1 MTKRKTKKTKAK
13 NGEKNRKV
21 EKEKKSDAKTKT
33 IPVRIVLPLLLL
45 LVVIVFGVYL
55 FVLPKKAS
63 FSRLKKNKEFNYIL
77 ITVDTLRA
85 DRIHCYGFPYVDTPT
100 MDLFASRGVL
110 FERCIAQ
117 TPLTQPSHTSLL
129 TGTLPLFHG
138 VRDNGG
144 FLVPQ
149 ELVTLAEVFKNKNYQ
164 TAAFVA
170 AFVLDS
176 KWGFDQ
182 GFDFYFDEFDLSK
195 YKTISLGNVQ
205 RRGDEVIDEALKWL
219 EERKHERFFTWIH
232 LYDPHTPYEPPSPF
246 REKHPNRPYL
256 GEIAYTDSQLGRLW
270 SYMEENGLTENTILV
285 FASDHG
291 ESLGEHNESTHGFF
305 IYQEGIHVPLIFVT
319 PFEELHGHRR
329 SEIVS
334 LVDVMPTILEMEGD
348 VFPPQNQGKSLLPLF
363 FGDEMD
369 GELLAYSE
377 TYYPRLHYGWSD
389 LKSIQ
394 EGRFKLIISPELELY
409 DLIADPDE
417 QTNLVSAYPEETRR
431 LMRLAEEFIAEAGQD
446 AFDIDYQHIDE
457 ETRQKLAALGYIG
470 TFSDQSSL
478 EGKSLASPK
487 EKIGVFNQLS
497 HVKELML
504 QEEYDEAVD
513 MLTKIIN
520 DDSDVIDAYFTLG
533 NLYFKKR
540 EFDKAL
546 EGFLTVLEKRP
557 SDPFTVINVAN
568 SYMGMGEIEE
578 ADKFMMSIIDTLP
591 PDSQLYYVLGNIKN
605 LKEEHEEAVKYYKEC
620 IKLNPSSA
628 SAYCALGGVY
638 VTQERFDEAESY
650 LGKAE
655 EHNPTL
661 RNLYYNWALLH
672 EERGDLIKAADAYK
686 QELEN
691 IPHNFKACFNLSRV
705 YRKMGDLLEEEK
717 YLNKTMELN
726 PDFAMSYFYLARIY
740 MNRGERFDEAISLV
754 EKGIALKPAK
764 KDLPLGY
771 FLLADLYSRLGQ
783 QRKSEEYARQGRAL
797 VQENSKDNDPPT

>member
-1 MTKRKTKKTKAK
+1 MTKAK
-13 NGEKNRKV
+13 KKEKNTKN
-21 EKEKKSDAKTKT
+21 EIKKKTFPFK
-33 IPVRIVLPLLLL
+33 IVLPIILG
-45 LVVIVFGVYL
+45 LVVVAAGVYL
-55 FVLPKKAS
+55 FFLPKEFS
-63 FSRLKKNKEFNYIL
+63 FSRFKKNREFNYIL

-85 DRIHCYGFPYVDTPT
+85 DRVHCYGFPYVDTPT
-100 MDLFASRGVL
+100 MDLFASKGVL

-129 TGTLPLFHG
+129 TGTHPLRHG

-149 ELVTLAEVFKNKNYQ
+149 QLVTLAEVFKEENYQ
-164 TAAFVA
+164 TSAFVA

-176 KWGFDQ
+176 KWGFNQ
-182 GFDFYFDEFDLSK
+182 GFDYYFDQFDLSK

-205 RRGDEVIDEALKWL
+205 RRGDEVIDETLKWL
-219 EERKHERFFTWIH
+219 DEHKHEQFFTWVH

-246 REKHPNRPYL
+246 REKYPDRPYL

-270 SYMEENGLTENTILV
+270 GYLEQHNLTENTILI
-285 FASDHG
+285 FAADHG
-291 ESLGEHNESTHGFF
+291 ESLGEHQESTHGFF
-305 IYQEGIHVPLIFVT
+305 VYQAGIHVPLIFVT
-319 PFEELHGHRR
+319 PFKDLHGVRR
-329 SEIVS
+329 SEVVS
-334 LVDVMPTILEMEGD
+334 LVDVMPTILEMEGKIL
-348 VFPPQNQGKSLLPLF
+348 PSQIQGRSLLPLF
-363 FGDEMD
+363 FSE
-369 GELLAYSE
+369 GENEESFAYSE

-394 EGRFKLIISPELELY
+394 EGRFKLIIAPELELY
-409 DLIADPDE
+409 DLTDDPQE
-417 QTNLVSAYPEETRR
+417 QTNLVSAFPEETRR
-431 LMRLAEEFIAEAGQD
+431 LMRTAEQFIEESSQG

-478 EGKSLASPK
+478 EGKRLASPK
-487 EKIGVFNQLS
+487 EKIGIFNQLS
-497 HVKELML
+497 QVKEWML
-504 QEEYDEAVD
+504 EERYDEAVAQI
-513 MLTKIIN
+513 TKIIN
-520 DDSDVIDAYFTLG
+520 EDPDVIDAYFTLG

-546 EGFLTVLEKRP
+546 DSFLIVLEKRP

-568 SYMGMGEIEE
+568 SYMGMGEFAE
-578 ADKFMMSIIDTLP
+578 ADKFVMSIIDTLP

-605 LKEEHEEAVKYYKEC
+605 LLEDHEEAIKYYKEC

-650 LGKAE
+650 LIKAE

-661 RNLYYNWALLH
+661 RNLYYNWALLS
-672 EERGDLIKAADAYK
+672 EEKGDLIKAADAYK

-705 YRKMGDLLEEEK
+705 YRKMGDVLEEEK

-726 PDFAMSYFYLARIY
+726 PDFAMSYFYLARIL
-740 MNRGERFDEAISLV
+740 MNRGERYDEAVSLV
-754 EKGIALKPAK
+754 EKGIELKPAD

-783 QRKSEEYARQGRAL
+783 NAKSEEYASKGKAL
-797 VQENSKDNDPPT
+797 VQENTKNNGPPK